1 MAKPTE
7 RFKVMKSGVTLGRV
21 YREGET
27 FGYTDLPMRNR
38 EKLWETVTA
47 NEKGLFEAVT
57 DEADDMPVVMNL
69 TNNSPSQPQGSPDAP
84 LAGDSPEAKAAKQF
98 KNMETAG
105 VVSQAAGLQGGT
117 GADVEAMAERAD
129 AELEFRGEAN
139 PNAAVGDFVP
149 EPVDGTE
156 PTPSAEEQAK
166 AAESKETPKETA
178 TPKAEDAETE
188 DKPKGTRKS
197 S

>member
-7 RFKVMKSGVTLGRV
+7 RYRVKRSGTTFGRV

-38 EKLWETVTA
+38 DKVWELLSDNDKVELVA
-47 NEKGLFEAVT
+47 
-57 DEADDMPVVMNL
+57 DEANADDAPVVMNL
-69 TNNSPSQPQGSPDAP
+69 TNNSPSQPQGSPDGP
-84 LAGDSPEAKAAKQF
+84 LAGDSPEARAAKEF
-98 KNMETAG
+98 KNLETAG

-117 GADVEAMAERAD
+117 GADVEAMAEKAD

-139 PNAAVGDFVP
+139 PDAVVGDFVP
-149 EPVDGTE
+149 EKVSDE
-156 PTPSAEEQAK
+156 PAMEQPSP
-166 AAESKETPKETA
+166 TRMP
-178 TPKAEDAETE
+178 AEDEKEDAKTE
-188 DKPKGTRKS
+188 DKPKGNKKS

>member
-7 RFKVMKSGVTLGRV
+7 RYRVKKSGTTFGRV

-27 FGYTDLPMRNR
+27 FGYTDLPMRTR
-38 EKLWETVTA
+38 DKVWESLSENDKV
-47 NEKGLFEAVT
+47 ELVSGDEEA
-57 DEADDMPVVMNL
+57 ADMPVVPNVSG
-69 TNNSPSQPQGSPDAP
+69 NSPSQPQGDPKGP

-105 VVSQAAGLQGGT
+105 VVSQAAGLQGNT
-117 GADVEAMAERAD
+117 GADVEAMAERAE

-139 PNAAVGDFVP
+139 PNAVVGDFVP
-149 EPVDGTE
+149 EKVADEE
-156 PTPSAEEQAK
+156 PAADEAEK
-166 AAESKETPKETA
+166 
-178 TPKAEDAETE
+178 TE
-188 DKPKGTRKS
+188 DKPKGSGRKS

>member
-7 RFKVMKSGVTLGRV
+7 RFKVMQSGVTLGRV

-27 FGYTDLPMRNR
+27 FGYSDLPMRNR
-38 EKLWETVTA
+38 EKLWEKVTA
-47 NEKGLFEAVT
+47 NEKNLFEAVT
-57 DEADDMPVVMNL
+57 DNEAGDMPVVLNM

-84 LAGDSPEAKAAKQF
+84 LAGDSPEAKAAKLF

-117 GADVEAMAERAD
+117 GADVEAMAERAE

-139 PNAAVGDFVP
+139 PDAKVGDFVP
-149 EPVDGTE
+149 EPLDGTE

-166 AAESKETPKETA
+166 TAEAKEAPKATEAPKEI
-178 TPKAEDAETE
+178 AEAE
-188 DKPKGTRKS
+188 DKPKGRKS